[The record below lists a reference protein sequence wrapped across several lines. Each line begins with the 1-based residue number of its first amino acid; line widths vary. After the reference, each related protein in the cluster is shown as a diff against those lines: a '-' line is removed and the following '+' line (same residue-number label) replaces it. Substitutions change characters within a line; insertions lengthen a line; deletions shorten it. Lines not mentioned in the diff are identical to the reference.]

1 MIIVFG
7 SLSMDMHIALP
18 RLPQP
23 GETVVCP
30 GYEMRPGGKGANQ
43 ALAALRMG
51 PKTALIGCV
60 GNDGVGTR
68 LANGLR
74 RHGVTTSGV
83 AHSDT
88 LPTGFAVI
96 AFDKN
101 GENQVVVAAGANAA
115 AAADQAPD
123 EILKPGTWVLA
134 QMEVR
139 PEENWALL
147 SRAHARGAK
156 TVLNL
161 APALPVPEDVLA
173 KLDYL
178 IMNEIESSQAAS
190 LLLPGG
196 GVSGPVSG
204 PAATARALADRYGLT
219 CLVTLAEKGALAA
232 LPGGGNIRMPALP
245 IEPVVDTAGAG
256 DAFCGTL
263 TAALHDGKS
272 LTEAMKYA
280 VVAGS
285 LSCTAEGT
293 QESYPYLGDIEENLP
308 RLPSAP

>member
-7 SLSMDMHIALP
+7 SISMDMHIALP

-74 RHGVTTSGV
+74 RQGVTTSGV
-83 AHSDT
+83 VHSDM

-96 AFDKN
+96 SFDKR

-115 AAADQAPD
+115 AAAEQVPD
-123 EILKPGTWVLA
+123 EILKPGVWVLA
-134 QMEVR
+134 QMEIR
-139 PEENWALL
+139 PEETWALL
-147 SRAHARGAK
+147 SRAHERGAK

-161 APALPVPEDVLA
+161 APALLVPEDVMG
-173 KLDYL
+173 KIDYL

-190 LLLPGG
+190 LLLPGAD
-196 GVSGPVSG
+196 VPG

-263 TAALHDGKS
+263 IAALHDGKP
-272 LTEAMKYA
+272 LAEAMKYA

-308 RLPSAP
+308 RLPSA